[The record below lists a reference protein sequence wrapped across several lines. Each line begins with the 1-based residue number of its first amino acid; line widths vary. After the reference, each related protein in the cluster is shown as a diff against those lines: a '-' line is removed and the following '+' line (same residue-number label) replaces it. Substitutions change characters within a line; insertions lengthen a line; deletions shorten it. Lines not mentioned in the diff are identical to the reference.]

1 MSTGIHWRVV
11 TRYALVIVLAAL
23 AGAFIHS
30 RLPAPPTKPLM
41 SDSDVMFAQ
50 MMMTHH
56 QQALTIADLLAPDAA
71 PELRALANQIT
82 LAQQAEIG
90 TMIGWLQLADQP
102 LNPVAT
108 PAPHE
113 HDMAGMSGM
122 SAHHDTAP
130 SMTMPGMASP
140 ADLARLHHA
149 RGPENEVLFLQL
161 MLRHHQGG
169 IDMAA
174 RQAHD
179 STTEAIRRTALSMAD
194 EQLQETALMQ
204 QLLAVRHAAP
214 LPYP

>member
-1 MSTGIHWRVV
+1 MTTTKRWQVLA
-11 TRYALVIVLAAL
+11 RYLLIIVFAAL
-23 AGAFIHS
+23 AGAFVQS
-30 RLPAPPTKPLM
+30 RLPVHTKPLM

-90 TMIGWLQLADQP
+90 TMIGWLQLADKP

-108 PAPHE
+108 PAHNH
-113 HDMAGMSGM
+113 HDMAGMDHPMG
-122 SAHHDTAP
+122 AP

-140 ADLARLHHA
+140 AELSQLHHA
-149 RGPENEVLFLQL
+149 TGKANEILFLQL
-161 MLRHHQGG
+161 MLRHHLGG

-174 RQAHD
+174 KQAHE
-179 STTEAIRRTALSMAD
+179 STTEAVRRTALAMAD

-204 QLLAVRHAAP
+204 QLLAVRHAVP